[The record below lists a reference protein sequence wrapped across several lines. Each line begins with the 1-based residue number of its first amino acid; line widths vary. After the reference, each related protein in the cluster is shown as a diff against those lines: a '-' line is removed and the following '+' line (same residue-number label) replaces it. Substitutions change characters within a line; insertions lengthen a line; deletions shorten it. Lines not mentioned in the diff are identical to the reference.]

1 MQPLTA
7 AQLSPDQHA
16 RILAITDPALA
27 RRLYDMGI
35 TLGCELYLLH
45 IAPFGD
51 PLVFRTPACTIA
63 LRRKDCRHI
72 FVCL

>member
-1 MQPLTA
+1 MQPFTA
-7 AQLSPDQHA
+7 AHLSPDQPA

-35 TLGCELYLLH
+35 APGCDLCLLR

-51 PLVFRTPACTIA
+51 PLIFRTPACTIA
-63 LRRKDCRHI
+63 LRRKDCRHV